1 MRVCLL
7 TRSLYPVIGGSET
20 YVYQLGKAL
29 QRMGHEVTV
38 VTSDLN
44 GHEDASHQ
52 YPFSVRRVPG
62 LSAFNSAAAPLNTLV
77 PLCEALRSVAP
88 DVIHAQNVLL
98 GVAVTL
104 LSDALPRDCG
114 VVFTDHNTA
123 IPTERRWISGLSCYD
138 VELALG
144 RFQFQRGSYD
154 VAVAPSQAFFE
165 WALACGAPSERLVL
179 VRHAVDTT
187 FFSPGPVPPRIRQ
200 QLCADPRA
208 FLVLA
213 PGRMLRRKG
222 ILGLLDALCH
232 PLLVDRNVHLA
243 LTTTTNT
250 SEPDFLALVAGE
262 IEAKGLQRRVS
273 LSIDVFAPEQM
284 PEVYRASDCVA
295 FLSRAE
301 GFGLVGIEALA
312 CGVPVV
318 ARRSAGIDE
327 YLQHGHTGLF
337 VENDSA
343 QDVAVSISRVIDDS
357 ELRRCLV
364 QNGRELVVR
373 DFDLAV
379 MARSLERVYA
389 RAIESRR
396 AQPGAES
403 PRSSR
408 RDEASS
414 QAGR

>member
-29 QRMGHEVTV
+29 QHMGHDVTV
-38 VTSDLN
+38 VTSDLS
-44 GHEDASHQ
+44 GHEGPSHE
-52 YPFSVRRVPG
+52 YPFRVRRVAG
-62 LSAFNSAAAPLNTLV
+62 LSAFNSAAAPVNTLV
-77 PLCEALRSVAP
+77 PLCEALRSVDP

-98 GVAVTL
+98 GIAVTL
-104 LSDALPRDCG
+104 LADTLPTDCG

-123 IPTERRWISGLSCYD
+123 IPTERRWIAGLNCYD

-144 RFQFQRGSYD
+144 RFQFQNGSYD
-154 VAVAPSQAFFE
+154 FAVAPSQAFLA
-165 WALACGAPSERLVL
+165 WALACGAPPDRLVL
-179 VRHAVDTT
+179 VRHAVDTAT
-187 FFSPGPVPPRIRQ
+187 FSPGPVPSGVRR
-200 QLCADPRA
+200 QLCSDPSA

-213 PGRMLRRKG
+213 PGRILRRKG
-222 ILGLLDALCH
+222 ILGLLEALCH
-232 PLLVDRNVHLA
+232 PLLVERNVHLA

-250 SEPDFLALVAGE
+250 SEPDFLAHVVEE
-262 IEAKGLQRRVS
+262 IRAKGLVRRVS

-318 ARRSAGIDE
+318 ARRSPGIDE
-327 YLQHGHTGLF
+327 YLKHGHTGLF

-357 ELRRCLV
+357 ELRRSLV
-364 QNGRELVVR
+364 QNGRALVVR
-373 DFDLAV
+373 EFDLAV

-396 AQPGAES
+396 AQPDTE
-403 PRSSR
+403 SR
-408 RDEASS
+408 RSGRRDRASS